1 MHLVLS
7 TYLELFRSWALTD
20 ILLERSVNIG
30 PKPPLCPNDG
40 TEMNPSFY
48 HYFCGVR
55 KSVLLLS
62 SCISAAASTLVQ
74 PQRVIR

>member
-20 ILLERSVNIG
+20 ILLERSVYR
-30 PKPPLCPNDG
+30 PKASAMSERRNR
-40 TEMNPSFY
+40 MNPSFY

-62 SCISAAASTLVQ
+62 SCISAATSTLVQ
-74 PQRVIR
+74 RQRVIR